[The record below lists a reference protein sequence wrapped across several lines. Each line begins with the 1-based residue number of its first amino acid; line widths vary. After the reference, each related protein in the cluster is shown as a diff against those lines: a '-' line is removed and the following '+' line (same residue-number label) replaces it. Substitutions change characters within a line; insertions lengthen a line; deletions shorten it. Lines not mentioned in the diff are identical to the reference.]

1 MTMQNIWAPQTPAQH
16 VDTAEFRCEVTQ
28 VAGAMGA
35 YVRGIDVASLDDI
48 DRAEVRA
55 LLHRYKAVMLRD
67 QDPELDITA
76 YVAFGAQFGE
86 LAVDPYVEPVLPDH
100 PMIMGLVRE
109 AETTAY
115 NFGGDWHSDGSYL
128 ERPGG
133 ITILWGRDLPPYGG
147 DTIFSNLE
155 LAWEQLS
162 PAFRQMLDG
171 RRCLHAATGL
181 GTKAP
186 ITRKGD
192 YAAINFGS
200 ELSRIEHHH
209 PIRRTHPDTGR
220 SSLFVNQAYS
230 VQIEGCTEDE
240 SAGILKF
247 LFDWSAS
254 PAMTARMVWEPNT
267 IQLWDN
273 RNTAH
278 YAVGDYG
285 GFRREMYRLAVTG
298 EVPN

>member
-1 MTMQNIWAPQTPAQH
+1 MAMQNIWAPQTPAQH
-16 VDTAEFRCEVTQ
+16 VDAAQFRCEVAQ
-28 VAGAMGA
+28 VSGAMGA
-35 YVRGIDVASLDDI
+35 YVHGIDVSSVGPAEL
-48 DRAEVRA
+48 AEVKQ
-55 LLHRYKAVMLRD
+55 LLHRYKAVMLRG
-67 QDPELDITA
+67 QDPDLSIED
-76 YVAFGAQFGE
+76 YVAFGSQFGE
-86 LAVDPYVEPVLPDH
+86 LAVDPYVEPPFPDH
-100 PMIMGLVRE
+100 PMVMGLVRE
-109 AETTAY
+109 ADTTSY

-133 ITILWGRDLPPYGG
+133 VTILWGRDLPPYGG

-162 PAFRQMLDG
+162 PAFKEMLDG
-171 RRCLHAATGL
+171 RRCLHAATGM
-181 GTKAP
+181 GDKMP

-192 YAAINFGS
+192 YGAVNFGT
-200 ELSRIEHHH
+200 ELARIAHHH
-209 PIRRTHPDTGR
+209 PIRRTHPETGA

-247 LFDWSAS
+247 LFDWAAS

-273 RNTAH
+273 RNTSH

-298 EVPN
+298 EAPG